1 MKKESNKLVSI
12 ILALIELAVGIL
24 LLIDPAKFVYTII
37 VGTGILLIAIAI
49 FCIVKYFF
57 TPALEAAQ
65 GQLFLIGAVA
75 LIGGIVCIWKTAVIF
90 SKIRW
95 LVLLCGIAILVL
107 GIGKVQQTIDMI
119 RLKSGRWL
127 FQAISAALS
136 LIFGLIIVFNPFA
149 SVTAFWTFAGIAFI
163 VAAAADIV
171 AFVASFMKKKPAV
184 KVEADADADADAGDS
199 SER

>member
-1 MKKESNKLVSI
+1 MKKGSNKLVSM
-12 ILALIELAVGIL
+12 ILALIELAIGVL
-24 LLIDPAKFVYTII
+24 LLIDPAQFVYNII
-37 VGTGILLIAIAI
+37 LGAGVLLIAIAV

-57 TPALEAAQ
+57 TPAVEAAQ
-65 GQLFLIGAVA
+65 GQLFLIGAVS
-75 LIGGIVCIWKTAVIF
+75 LIGGIICIWKTAIIF
-90 SKIRW
+90 SKIKW

-119 RLKSGRWL
+119 RLKMGRWL

-149 SVTAFWTFAGIAFI
+149 SVAAFWTFAGIALI

-171 AFVASFMKKKPAV
+171 AFVAGSIKKKVVAEV
-184 KVEADADADADAGDS
+184 IETTGEET
-199 SER
+199 SEE